1 MFKIP
6 DAITPYAALIKW
18 ALIGIILSAVFISGC
33 NHGKNKSAEKLAK
46 KDATITNVTKSLK
59 GAAKVLIDINAEA
72 KRRIAAEKKAKADAL
87 KAGAAVAAEKEQMQ
101 KRIDS
106 YEKKLKFAKRKPDC
120 AALLAMDVEK
130 TCAL

>member
-6 DAITPYAALIKW
+6 DTIAPYAALIKW

-46 KDATITNVTKSLK
+46 KDATITAITKSLK
-59 GAAKVLIDINAEA
+59 GAANVLKEINAEA
-72 KRRIAAEKKAKADAL
+72 ERRIAAEKKAKRAAE
-87 KAGAAVAAEKEQMQ
+87 KAGAVVAAEKQQMQ

-106 YEKKLKFAKRKPDC
+106 YEKKLKSAKRKPDC